1 MPGLVGRFESF
12 WPEIVYHDVFVEAV
26 AAVGVSMEL
35 GLLVMVR
42 VKGLEMFFRPHH
54 WSSTA

>member
-12 WPEIVYHDVFVEAV
+12 WPEMVYHDVFVDWLP
-26 AAVGVSMEL
+26 AARVPMES
-35 GLLVMVR
+35 GLSVRVR
-42 VKGLEMFFRPHH
+42 VKGLEMSFRPHH